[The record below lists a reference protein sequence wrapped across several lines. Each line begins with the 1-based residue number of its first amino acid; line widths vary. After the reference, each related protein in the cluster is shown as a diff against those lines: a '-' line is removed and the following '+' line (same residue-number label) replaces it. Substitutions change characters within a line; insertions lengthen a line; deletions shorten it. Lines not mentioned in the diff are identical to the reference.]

1 MYNVLV
7 YHFVEGGKANERQL
21 EGIRFW
27 GVRVYIP
34 KENVD
39 IVIRNA
45 FSSLLRCKLI
55 EFVKFVRI
63 SEINQSFKY
72 V

>member
-1 MYNVLV
+1 MNANL
-7 YHFVEGGKANERQL
+7 KAHNSGE
-21 EGIRFW
+21 
-27 GVRVYIP
+27 VRVYIP
-34 KENVD
+34 KENMD
-39 IVIRNA
+39 IIIRNA

-55 EFVKFVRI
+55 EFVKFVRL

>member
-1 MYNVLV
+1 MNANL
-7 YHFVEGGKANERQL
+7 KAYDSGE
-21 EGIRFW
+21 
-27 GVRVYIP
+27 VRVYIP
-34 KENVD
+34 KENLD

>member
-1 MYNVLV
+1 MNANL
-7 YHFVEGGKANERQL
+7 KAYDSGE
-21 EGIRFW
+21 
-27 GVRVYIP
+27 VRVYIP

-45 FSSLLRCKLI
+45 FSSLFRCKLI
-55 EFVKFVRI
+55 EFVRI

>member
-1 MYNVLV
+1 MNANL
-7 YHFVEGGKANERQL
+7 KAYDSGE
-21 EGIRFW
+21 
-27 GVRVYIP
+27 VRVYIP

-63 SEINQSFKY
+63 SDINQSFKY